1 MRYFFFLLV
10 LFSFSCN
17 DLSVTSEKKV
27 FKYNEISEI
36 NTLDP
41 IYSRDLAHVWVVS
54 QLYNGLV
61 TFDTNM
67 QIIPSV
73 AKSWSISENKL
84 EYRFNLNTNVCFHS
98 SEFFKKENRR
108 VIADDFVYSFDRILD
123 KNNLSP
129 GKWVFNLVDK
139 YYSTNDST
147 LIIKLLEPFSPF
159 LGILA
164 MQYCSVVPHEVVENS
179 NFNKNP
185 IGTGPFKFHK
195 WDYGN
200 KLVFRKN
207 DNFVKNYY

>member
-98 SEFFKKENRR
+98 SEFFKKENR
-108 VIADDFVYSFDRILD
+108 
-123 KNNLSP
+123 
-129 GKWVFNLVDK
+129 
-139 YYSTNDST
+139 
-147 LIIKLLEPFSPF
+147 
-159 LGILA
+159 
-164 MQYCSVVPHEVVENS
+164 
-179 NFNKNP
+179 
-185 IGTGPFKFHK
+185 
-195 WDYGN
+195 
-200 KLVFRKN
+200 
-207 DNFVKNYY
+207 

>member
-17 DLSVTSEKKV
+17 DLSVMSEKKV

-84 EYRFNLNTNVCFHS
+84 EYRFNLNTNVYFHD
-98 SEFFKKENRR
+98 SEFFKKKIEE
-108 VIADDFVYSFDRILD
+108 SLLMILFTALTEY
-123 KNNLSP
+123 LS
-129 GKWVFNLVDK
+129 K
-139 YYSTNDST
+139 
-147 LIIKLLEPFSPF
+147 
-159 LGILA
+159 
-164 MQYCSVVPHEVVENS
+164 
-179 NFNKNP
+179 
-185 IGTGPFKFHK
+185 
-195 WDYGN
+195 
-200 KLVFRKN
+200 
-207 DNFVKNYY
+207 

>member
-17 DLSVTSEKKV
+17 DLNVISDKKV

-73 AKSWSISENKL
+73 AKVGLFLRI
-84 EYRFNLNTNVCFHS
+84 NLN
-98 SEFFKKENRR
+98 
-108 VIADDFVYSFDRILD
+108 ID
-123 KNNLSP
+123 
-129 GKWVFNLVDK
+129 
-139 YYSTNDST
+139 
-147 LIIKLLEPFSPF
+147 LI
-159 LGILA
+159 
-164 MQYCSVVPHEVVENS
+164 
-179 NFNKNP
+179 
-185 IGTGPFKFHK
+185 
-195 WDYGN
+195 
-200 KLVFRKN
+200 
-207 DNFVKNYY
+207 